1 MSKQPAVKSTVAQRI
16 AADLRK
22 ISGKADAAPAVVAG
36 WKELDPSDVSA
47 ALRAAWPKIRKAA
60 DRQQLLKAMYHG
72 RHPAAI
78 DALDLG
84 IGDPDPHVKSWACE
98 FLEGAAFRDF
108 RGDPRGYAMWRTAVA
123 GRTLDEVQR
132 AGARG
137 FVDALRAK
145 TRAERPEASRSL
157 FEAVRTGSLETLAQA
172 GLVRL
177 LEEWVTAGPAEVTEN
192 ALRTLRRFPMA
203 PREAESRLSAWL
215 GSRDEN
221 VVRAALRHAGEFGVG
236 DQLLRANVLPIV
248 RGRPTLRSCA
258 LRALGR
264 KGASWAVEHLVPW
277 VSDSD
282 EDVFLAAAEALA
294 EIGDPQAV
302 PAMIEALKADPSPTR
317 IYALGNF
324 GLSPLTGIEYDPR
337 HDGNWWEGAIEMRG
351 DGKKKR
357 VPRKPVRR

>member
-1 MSKQPAVKSTVAQRI
+1 MKKQPAVKSSVADRI
-16 AADLRK
+16 AADLKK
-22 ISGKADAAPAVVAG
+22 ISGKAEAAPAVVAG
-36 WKELDPSDVSA
+36 WKKLDPSDVAA

-60 DRQQLLKAMYHG
+60 DRQQLLKAMFHG

-78 DALDLG
+78 EALDLG
-84 IGDPDPHVKSWACE
+84 MGDQDARVRSWACE
-98 FLEGAAFRDF
+98 FLEGAAFRNF

-123 GRTLDEVQR
+123 GRTLDEVQK

-137 FVDALRAK
+137 FVDSLRARS
-145 TRAERPEASRSL
+145 RAERPEASRSL
-157 FEAVRTGSLETLAQA
+157 FEAVRTGSLDMLAQS
-172 GLVRL
+172 GLIRL

-203 PREAESRLSAWL
+203 PRDAESRLSAWL
-215 GSRDEN
+215 GSRDEA
-221 VVRAALRHAGEFGVG
+221 VVRAALRHVGEFGVG

-248 RGRPTLRSCA
+248 RGRPTLRAAA

-264 KGASWAVEHLVPW
+264 KGAAWAVEHLIPW

-294 EIGDPQAV
+294 EIGDPRAIA
-302 PAMIEALKADPSPTR
+302 PMIEALKADPSATR
-317 IYALGNF
+317 VYALGNF

-357 VPRKPVRR
+357 KAKRPVGR